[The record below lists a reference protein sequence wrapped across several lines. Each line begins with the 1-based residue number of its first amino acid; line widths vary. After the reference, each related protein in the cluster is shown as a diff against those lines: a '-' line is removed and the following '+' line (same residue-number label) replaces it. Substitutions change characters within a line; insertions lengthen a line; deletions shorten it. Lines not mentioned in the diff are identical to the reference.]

1 MNPYFVLVNKTHP
14 VPADFLSCVELVPV
28 CDIHHH
34 EILLERCT
42 FAAYEALAACVQEKE
57 NVIIGVSNGYRSL
70 ESQQQIYNR
79 FCEKYGKDY
88 ADAIVFASENL
99 NPRLRNY
106 AENSGKPIMPYAGED
121 KEAYLNFC
129 KSLLNNEEEL

>member
-1 MNPYFVLVNKTHP
+1 MT
-14 VPADFLSCVELVPV
+14 
-28 CDIHHH
+28 
-34 EILLERCT
+34 
-42 FAAYEALAACVQEKE
+42 ALAPLLIKKMYADTPFFENSKVVLALDDDEYTQAFSTKFSEK
-57 NVIIGVSNGYRSL
+57 IIGDGIIMSDIRGIAGMPVGYEDLMRL
-70 ESQQQIYNR
+70 AV
-79 FCEKYGKDY
+79 DY